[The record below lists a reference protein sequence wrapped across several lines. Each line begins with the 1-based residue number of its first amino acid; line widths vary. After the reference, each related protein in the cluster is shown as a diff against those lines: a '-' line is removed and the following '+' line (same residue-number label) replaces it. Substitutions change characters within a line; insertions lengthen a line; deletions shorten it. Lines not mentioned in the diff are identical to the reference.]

1 MVDSSNFPKLL
12 AALDMPIV
20 GKQDNPIFADSFTEA
35 SQTSESKNDVAKYI
49 RVPAMA
55 PILAV
60 EKNAEMKTTNP
71 KSDMPYTQK
80 NKKTKPLL
88 EYLTTLIESKIV
100 QSIAMTVTTKK

>member
-1 MVDSSNFPKLL
+1 
-12 AALDMPIV
+12 
-20 GKQDNPIFADSFTEA
+20 
-35 SQTSESKNDVAKYI
+35 
-49 RVPAMA
+49 MA

-100 QSIAMTVTTKK
+100 QSIAMTVTTQK